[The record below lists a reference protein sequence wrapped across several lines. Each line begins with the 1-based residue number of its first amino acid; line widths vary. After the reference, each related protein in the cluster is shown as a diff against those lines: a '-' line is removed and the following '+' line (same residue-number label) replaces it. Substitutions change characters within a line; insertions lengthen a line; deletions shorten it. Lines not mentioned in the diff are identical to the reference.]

1 MRHLSLFTGSGIGD
15 LAAKAA
21 GIETVAQ
28 CENDPCC
35 QFILRR
41 LWPEAHLFK
50 DVRDVTAT
58 TLGRLVPIDIISG
71 GFPCQDISS
80 AGKGAGLGS
89 EANPTRSGLWFEML
103 RVISEVR
110 PTWVL
115 AENVPTLRVRG
126 ADTVLSGLEAEGY
139 TCWPVLVGAWA
150 VGAPHKRDRVWIV
163 GRLVNASGAGICG
176 QQHRRMDARRE
187 TEDQGQANNYLPH
200 RSSTG
205 VVADSPSIGR
215 NTGGSG
221 AADIG
226 IRGATT
232 EESTQRRAVHFGGGS
247 VPVRW
252 PARPGEPQRGAEGG
266 IAAGGA
272 SKAVADAD
280 SDGRQGALL
289 ESLGSDLGP
298 QFAAVAGGR
307 WPARPGEPQHE
318 WEWERLL
325 RTDHPFVPKPGD
337 PNYSRWTKRVGEPL
351 QSVGSTTDGISRR
364 VFSRA
369 NKSMLRILGNAWCY
383 PLAEILFRWIAEQ
396 DRLMTKDPLFTPS

>member
-1 MRHLSLFTGSGIGD
+1 MAMRQLSLFTGSGIGD

-71 GFPCQDISS
+71 GFPCQDISA

-115 AENVPTLRVRG
+115 AENVPALRVRG

-205 VVADSPSIGR
+205 DVADSPSIGR

-280 SDGRQGALL
+280 SDGRQGAL
-289 ESLGSDLGP
+289 LGSDLGP